1 MVPSEQTEVG
11 GAMGGAPLEVGVAVG
26 GALLEVGGAMEGV
39 PLEVGMALLVVGR
52 VPLQQSL

>member
-1 MVPSEQTEVG
+1 
-11 GAMGGAPLEVGVAVG
+11 MGGAPLEVGVAVG